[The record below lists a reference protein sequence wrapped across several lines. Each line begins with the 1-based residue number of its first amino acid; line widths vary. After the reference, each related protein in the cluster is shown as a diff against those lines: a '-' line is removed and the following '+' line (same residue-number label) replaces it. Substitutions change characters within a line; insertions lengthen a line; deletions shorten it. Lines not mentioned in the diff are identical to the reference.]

1 MGLQTRPA
9 MAQGLDSRPTVEDF
23 REDSAWVKLAK
34 THWLSTSN
42 VRKAKQDVIKKEIW
56 DPLEAEGF
64 NVRSLLTLEN
74 LSILEKYDPP
84 LLYIENKKTELT
96 LLYRYLWPTYTEDAS
111 NYHVLLIALI
121 VSVKQREHLSI
132 WGMYNVMNSN
142 NEVLTR
148 ELTGYRDLL
157 RQTRRILRSIPPN
170 PLDEH
175 R

>member
-1 MGLQTRPA
+1 MGLQTHQE

-34 THWLSTSN
+34 THWLETSN

-74 LSILEKYDPP
+74 LSILEKYDP
-84 LLYIENKKTELT
+84 LYIVDKKTELT
-96 LLYRYLWPTYTEDAS
+96 LLYRYLWPAYTDDAS

-132 WGMYNVMNSN
+132 WGIYNDMNPN
-142 NEVLTR
+142 KGMLT
-148 ELTGYRDLL
+148 ELTGYRNLL
-157 RQTRRILRSIPPN
+157 RQTRRLLQSIPPN